1 MGADESHS
9 TEEAQ
14 PPSCPAFN
22 TGHDE
27 KASPFFW
34 HESLAV
40 KLSSSLILPLQRI
53 SVDSNL
59 LWYSFTHRPHAEQK
73 EPLFNRSNLP

>member
-22 TGHDE
+22 ACHDE

-40 KLSSSLILPLQRI
+40 KLTPGPIFSFQRN

-73 EPLFNRSNLP
+73 APLSSRRNSP